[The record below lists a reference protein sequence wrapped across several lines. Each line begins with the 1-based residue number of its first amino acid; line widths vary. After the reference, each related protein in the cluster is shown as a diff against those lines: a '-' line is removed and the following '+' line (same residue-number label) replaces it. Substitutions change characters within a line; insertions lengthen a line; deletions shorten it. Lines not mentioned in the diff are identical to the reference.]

1 MIPWIS
7 NELTLELSFRSL
19 REREWVC
26 LQSIPFLSPP
36 SSFTIVSKGG
46 VQDEKI
52 DSSHLTRFGTRIA
65 EH

>member
-1 MIPWIS
+1 M
-7 NELTLELSFRSL
+7 
-19 REREWVC
+19 EWGC
-26 LQSIPFLSPP
+26 LQGIPVFRQP